1 MTYADELK
9 TTWKTLVG
17 LRDMAL
23 DSPDPDWNRVS
34 YVSNTIGDIAMMIQG
49 AGEELPDL
57 SEVRR

>member
-23 DSPDPDWNRVS
+23 DSSDPDWNRVS
-34 YVSNTIGDIAMMIQG
+34 YVSNTIGDIALMIQS